1 MPNGTGIQTQDA
13 LREDKAVLGGNK
25 PHRSHRSHRS
35 NTVHGARTTGV
46 LRLKKPRAPCPPTWA
61 VMDAAVQVQ
70 PECASVLTQ
79 TEPTQGVTPSTAI
92 CTKAKTPPPRPP
104 LKVAGPVVL
113 GSQPPFKSPPLQ
125 LQGPLPQQPLGQSQ
139 EVVSKLA
146 PRPRPSA
153 GAAPPSAELPL
164 LAFAR
169 PSRPV
174 NMPHGSTD
182 VLHVHPK
189 PSGML
194 SILVPPPA
202 APLQHSQPSLGGPV
216 VPFCTVRTV
225 SPALGPLPQLQGL
238 ALKKCAP
245 TKGKSVI
252 CKASSVYVHSSFTE

>member
-1 MPNGTGIQTQDA
+1 MERMALAMPMCLDYDDNVERDDDDVDEKYDD
-13 LREDKAVLGGNK
+13 EDFKLAVTLFMLIMT
-25 PHRSHRSHRS
+25 PMRLLLAM
-35 NTVHGARTTGV
+35 ARH
-46 LRLKKPRAPCPPTWA
+46 LKLC
-61 VMDAAVQVQ
+61 M
-70 PECASVLTQ
+70 S
-79 TEPTQGVTPSTAI
+79 I
-92 CTKAKTPPPRPP
+92 M
-104 LKVAGPVVL
+104 
-113 GSQPPFKSPPLQ
+113 SQPPFKSPPAH

-139 EVVSKLA
+139 ELVSKLP

-202 APLQHSQPSLGGPV
+202 TPLQHSQPSLGGPV

-252 CKASSVYVHSSFTE
+252 CKASSVYVHSSFSE